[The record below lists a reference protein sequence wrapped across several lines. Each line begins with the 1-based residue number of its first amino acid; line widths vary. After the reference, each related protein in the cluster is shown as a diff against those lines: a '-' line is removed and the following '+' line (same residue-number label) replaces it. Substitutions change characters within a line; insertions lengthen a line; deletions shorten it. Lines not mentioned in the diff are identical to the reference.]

1 MAKTGNNKTEK
12 KLTLRQRMRQDAEPK
27 LDALIREARIAVE
40 KVVGGTRIAPSLLM
54 QLAASP
60 AEHKT
65 LRHKLVTMLANDAET
80 ELEALYTR
88 QVAMDLGG
96 ADANARL

>member
-1 MAKTGNNKTEK
+1 MAKTGNDKTEK

-27 LDALIREARIAVE
+27 LDALVREARMAVTE
-40 KVVGGTRIAPSLLM
+40 VVKDTRIAPSLLM

-80 ELEALYTR
+80 ELEALYSR
-88 QVAMDLGG
+88 QLAIDLGD